1 MKKRKILLAL
11 ISACTAFALYGCGEN
26 KKTAETNDLK
36 ETVSEEQNENTE
48 DTEGST
54 EKTEDSTEEMQ
65 DIVNLEKGE
74 NEFTDAVYEY
84 AKELD
89 VMKEGEFAS
98 YRVDF
103 DDDGND
109 EAFVLR
115 GHQDDEDDTRWYSST
130 VWFVNENLEVEQLF
144 GWYDP
149 NITYYTEEEFKDIDG
164 GKCFYLSGYNTFD
177 KSPFC
182 YMYMLKD
189 GSLEDVTEDIN
200 GENEPFEAKYT
211 QEELNTM
218 SPQELFEAFC
228 KGEVQAEFADID
240 GKTGYIDT
248 RDWGWSEDDMNDYQ
262 KVIDP
267 YDVDNDGE
275 LEYIIETMYG
285 IMCFDCKDGKVT
297 MFADGE
303 GTAAFARY
311 ITYNNATWVVY
322 QDTSHEGRSTYQ
334 LYKYNGDLQ
343 IEDSMNLYWNEEE
356 DGNRIYYYN
365 DEEISED
372 KYNTIYKDIFGE

>member
-1 MKKRKILLAL
+1 MKKRIILLAL

-48 DTEGST
+48 DTERFT

-65 DIVNLEKGE
+65 GIVNLEKGE

-211 QEELNTM
+211 QEELNAM

>member
-1 MKKRKILLAL
+1 MKKRIILLAL

-211 QEELNTM
+211 QEELNAM

>member
-1 MKKRKILLAL
+1 MKKRIILLAL

-48 DTEGST
+48 DTERFT

-189 GSLEDVTEDIN
+189 GLLEDVTEDIN

-211 QEELNTM
+211 QEELNAM

-262 KVIDP
+262 KVIEP

>member
-211 QEELNTM
+211 QEELNAM

-248 RDWGWSEDDMNDYQ
+248 RDWGWSKDDMNDYQ

>member
-211 QEELNTM
+211 QEELNAM

-372 KYNTIYKDIFGE
+372 NYNTIYKDIFRE